1 MAIALPQT
9 RSISGGP
16 LVWATVLALAVGAY
30 GVALASGRGDLVV
43 AAGLSLAVPLVF
55 AWRLEAGVLLVVL
68 ARPSLDVFADRNLA
82 SVGGA
87 QLNPAS
93 LLAVLV
99 IAVGLPYM
107 IERWPELRRAAAI
120 RPYLAFAVIAAV
132 GVPLAPSITNAATE
146 WLRLS
151 AIVVTYALAFL
162 AASSRRSLARL
173 LAVAVA
179 SALLPS
185 LVGVGQWVNG
195 STRSV
200 GDLNRTTGTFLH
212 PDPYGIYL
220 ALVVVAGLAVF
231 LAGRSLWRW
240 LALAVVVSATAALVL
255 SYTRTGWVMVVLGVL
270 VLGVARYRWLLVV
283 GPLALAIAFAA
294 VPGVSA
300 RFHELTKAPEV
311 TYDTGDSF
319 QSRVALWRENLP
331 KAQERPLTGLGFGAI
346 VDQSSDCRTR
356 AFGLRAGA
364 GRDRRIRVPGV
375 PVAAAGGRRRLRP
388 VAGGVVERFTGADRR
403 LRGRAGRLRLLPAG
417 QRRLEPDDPE
427 RRQRHRLD
435 ADRMRPRGRLHRP

>member
-1 MAIALPQT
+1 M
-9 RSISGGP
+9 
-16 LVWATVLALAVGAY
+16 
-30 GVALASGRGDLVV
+30 
-43 AAGLSLAVPLVF
+43 
-55 AWRLEAGVLLVVL
+55 
-68 ARPSLDVFADRNLA
+68 
-82 SVGGA
+82 GGA

-346 VDQSSDCRTR
+346 VDQSSDSAHVHSDYVR
-356 AFGLRAGA
+356 ALVETGVFGFLAFLWLLLAAVVGCARSLAASSRGS
-364 GRDRRIRVPGV
+364 
-375 PVAAAGGRRRLRP
+375 PVLIAASAAGLAASVCYLLASGDSNLMTQSAVSGTAWTLIACAHAAGCIARDESDRQPRRL
-388 VAGGVVERFTGADRR
+388 AGLLAARGLARDGWRSRAAQRSGVSADTGS
-403 LRGRAGRLRLLPAG
+403 LAGNVPAS
-417 QRRLEPDDPE
+417 
-427 RRQRHRLD
+427 
-435 ADRMRPRGRLHRP
+435 A